1 MAESDICTSMD
12 LSEIDMDE
20 VAGLCDFREGSYA
33 AIGTTSS
40 LGGDQI
46 RSGDRAEYGRISI
59 ALMFTPV

>member
-20 VAGLCDFREGSYA
+20 VAGLLDYEEGSCA
-33 AIGTTSS
+33 AIETTSS

-46 RSGDRAEYGRISI
+46 RSGDSAEYGPISI
-59 ALMFTPV
+59 TLMFTPV